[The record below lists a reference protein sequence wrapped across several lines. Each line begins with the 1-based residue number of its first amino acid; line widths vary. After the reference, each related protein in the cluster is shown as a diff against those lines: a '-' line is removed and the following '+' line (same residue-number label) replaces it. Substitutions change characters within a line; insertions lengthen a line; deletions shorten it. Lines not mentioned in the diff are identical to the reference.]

1 MKRGSPDPSPFAVIS
16 GDFWITSFLRQK
28 HLYTVSLM
36 IHCLY
41 VQVHF
46 VKDWWRDVA
55 SSGKAEEVSCRYVA
69 WRCSNSCKCLK
80 WSPRIEAARGS
91 TKGSCSWWKY
101 AVSWCPS
108 PSEVLSWKNQS
119 DWRWLIYLNG
129 QAVFRLK
136 ISYYLEDAVLPLL
149 GTGYMVYPDALYPT
163 HVVISKYTPWII
175 ILFLLLKS
183 LATSLSYLSK

>member
-1 MKRGSPDPSPFAVIS
+1 MIAHQRRAPFKEPQNETRLPGSVPLS
-16 GDFWITSFLRQK
+16 GHFRWLLDNELLKAKKSIYRKS
-28 HLYTVSLM
+28 YDY
-36 IHCLY
+36 CLY

-69 WRCSNSCKCLK
+69 WRCSNSCKCPK

-108 PSEVLSWKNQS
+108 PSEVLSWENQS

-149 GTGYMVYPDALYPT
+149 GTGYMV
-163 HVVISKYTPWII
+163 
-175 ILFLLLKS
+175 
-183 LATSLSYLSK
+183 